1 MMDTEQISDIM
12 MEEEERR
19 CWGIRET
26 LMWSARICIIG
37 KQPFVFVL
45 WTMGSDTA
53 IFDTQT
59 MPLQSPLSL

>member
-1 MMDTEQISDIM
+1 M

-37 KQPFVFVL
+37 KQPLFFVL